1 MKRFIS
7 LVCLVL
13 AFGVFTF
20 AGTIS
25 IQPSATTLPLGSL
38 LPLDVNVSGVSDLYA
53 WQFDIAF
60 NPAVLSANNVTE
72 GGLFSSVGVF
82 FSPGSIDNAAGTIT
96 FIGDSLS
103 GPGPGISTN
112 GTLAQISFT
121 SIGSGNSGIDL
132 ANVILLDSGLND
144 VAATSSGA
152 EVTVT
157 ATPEPGSILL
167 LVTGIGVGCFLKRRR
182 SAL

>member
-1 MKRFIS
+1 MKRSIHI
-7 LVCLVL
+7 LCLNLL
-13 AFGVFTF
+13 AFVAAS

-25 IQPSATTLPLGSL
+25 IQPSATTLTLGSL
-38 LPLDVNVSGVSDLYA
+38 LSLDVNVAGISDLYA

-82 FSPGSIDNAAGTIT
+82 FSPGTIDNAAGTIT

-103 GPGPGISTN
+103 GLGPGISTN
-112 GTLAQISFT
+112 GTLAQIAFT
-121 SIGSGNSGIDL
+121 SIGSGTSGIDL

-144 VAATSSGA
+144 VAATPSGA
-152 EVTVT
+152 AVTVT
-157 ATPEPGSILL
+157 ATPEPGSMLL
-167 LVTGIGVGCFLKRRR
+167 LVTGIGVGCALKRRR
-182 SAL
+182 GAL